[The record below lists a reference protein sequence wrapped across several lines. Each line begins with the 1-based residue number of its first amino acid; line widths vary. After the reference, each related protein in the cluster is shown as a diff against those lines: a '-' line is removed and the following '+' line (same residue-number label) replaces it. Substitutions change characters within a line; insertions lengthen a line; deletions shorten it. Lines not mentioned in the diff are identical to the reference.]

1 MQVQS
6 PGAESTEFFANSS
19 YLFGNFNLTYNFC
32 FLLYASYHSASIII
46 IIIIIIINNNN
57 SSHHP
62 ALRSNHG
69 HFGQDIRDTHD

>member
-32 FLLYASYHSASIII
+32 FLLYASYHSASII
-46 IIIIIIINNNN
+46 N